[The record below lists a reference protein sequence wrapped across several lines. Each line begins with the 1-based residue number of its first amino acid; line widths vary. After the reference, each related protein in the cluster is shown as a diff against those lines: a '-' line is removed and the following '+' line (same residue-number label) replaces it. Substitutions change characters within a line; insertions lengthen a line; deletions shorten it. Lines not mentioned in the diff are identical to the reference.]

1 MANFKRVI
9 VISLITICLLLASCV
24 HAAIKDGVYTPSSF
38 SWSGGSGRVELT
50 CGEVRISEGE
60 AVAEITFSSPNY
72 EYVRVTEDHISGV
85 YTEDTSTFL
94 VPVKLDQDMEIIGCT
109 SAMST
114 PHEITYTLHISLNEK
129 GTIGDD
135 KDTLKS
141 QETAAIESGAESHND
156 VAGPQGASNQTQ
168 GNASQDDTA
177 KLRER
182 VIKDVG
188 DNSHDFSD
196 IPSIPGLVYDHAMK
210 LDHARCFSVN
220 YFKGGYKLIDVI
232 DGSSYLIVP
241 EGESVPQELPED
253 ITVIQQPVDNIYL
266 VATSAMSLFNVINGL
281 DNIKYTGTDVSGW
294 DIDAPVEALESGKMI
309 FAGKYN
315 APDYEMLVNGGCDLA
330 IESTMILH
338 DPETREQLISLGI
351 PVFTDWSSYEMT
363 ALGRA
368 EWSRLY
374 AAMIDEESEADAFLQ
389 KEIVQAGADS
399 GFPATDKRVVFFYIN
414 KKGLAVVRNPQDYIT
429 SMIRDG
435 GGVYAFDHLTGDG
448 ISGTTSEISMEEFYS
463 TAVDADY
470 LIYNGTIDSTVS
482 TMQDI
487 IDKNQI
493 LADFKAVKDGHVYM
507 IDKKFYQ
514 STDTASE
521 LTRDVS
527 LMLSDSDEEMT
538 FLTRLR

>member
-1 MANFKRVI
+1 MTNYKKVI
-9 VISLITICLLLASCV
+9 AISLITICLLLASCG
-24 HAAIKDGVYTPSSF
+24 HAAIKDGLYKPSSF

-50 CGEVRISEGE
+50 CGEVRISGGE

-94 VPVKLDQDMEIIGCT
+94 VPVKLDQDTEIIGCT

-114 PHEITYTLHISLNEK
+114 PHEITYTLHISLNEE
-129 GTIGDD
+129 GVTAGDHQGS
-135 KDTLKS
+135 LKL
-141 QETAAIESGAESHND
+141 QETVAVVTGAESKND
-156 VAGPQGASNQTQ
+156 NTSAKVASDEAQGIV
-168 GNASQDDTA
+168 GQDDA
-177 KLRER
+177 AELRAR
-182 VIKDVG
+182 VMQDVN
-188 DNSHDFSD
+188 DNNDDFSD
-196 IPSIPGLVYDHAMK
+196 IPSIPGLVYDHAME
-210 LDHARCFSVN
+210 LDYARCFSVN
-220 YFKGGYKLIDVI
+220 YFEDGYKLIKVI

-241 EGESVPQELPED
+241 EGDPVPQGLSED
-253 ITVIQQPVDNIYL
+253 ITVIMQPVDNIYL
-266 VATSAMSLFNVINGL
+266 AATSAMSLFNVIDGL

-294 DIDAPVEALESGKMI
+294 DIDAPVEALRSGKMA

-338 DPETREQLISLGI
+338 NPETREQLTSLGI

-374 AAMIDEESEADAFLQ
+374 AAMINEESEAETFLQ
-389 KEIVQAGADS
+389 KEIVQSGADS

-429 SMIRDG
+429 GMIRDG
-435 GGVYAFDHLTGDG
+435 GGIYAFDDLTGD
-448 ISGTTSEISMEEFYS
+448 INGTTSEISMEEFYS

-470 LIYNGTIDSTVS
+470 LIYNGTIDSTV
-482 TMQDI
+482 TTVQDI
-487 IDKNQI
+487 VDKNQV
-493 LADFKAVKDGHVYM
+493 LADFKAVMDGHVYM

-514 STDTASE
+514 STDIASE
-521 LTRDVS
+521 LSRDVS